1 MQING
6 DTPKEVT
13 YINKLL
19 DYFSQSWTSRF
30 KKRVFDNKETYSRSD
45 LAEILDNRNSDYA
58 YQFLEK
64 LIDEDVLEEAGK
76 RENASGTVPV
86 YKYRGNKKLYQA
98 FHNTEYY
105 EQHRGLF
112 VDTLEKAEGKE
123 LI

>member
-1 MQING
+1 MEING
-6 DTPKEVT
+6 NTPKEVT

-19 DYFSQSWTSRF
+19 DYFSQSLASRV

-98 FHNTEYY
+98 FHNTKYY